1 MQVMTDEM
9 FNAATSGG
17 AEPGCE
23 LGFSWAGSQQR
34 SRVETMKILLTAG
47 VVVLVLFGISKL
59 RQRGDADMW
68 HEVTTR

>member
-1 MQVMTDEM
+1 MLNISTG
-9 FNAATSGG
+9 GG
-17 AEPGCE
+17 AEPECE
-23 LGFSWAGSQQR
+23 LGFFWVGSQQR
-34 SRVETMKILLTAG
+34 SRVEAMKILLTAG